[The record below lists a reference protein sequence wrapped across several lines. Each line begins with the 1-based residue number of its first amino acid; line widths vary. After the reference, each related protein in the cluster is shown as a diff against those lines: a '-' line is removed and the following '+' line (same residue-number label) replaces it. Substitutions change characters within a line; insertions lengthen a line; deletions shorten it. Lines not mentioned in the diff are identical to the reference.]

1 MRFFGD
7 GPPPP
12 SPQEVREALAGVL
25 PERSLLDRA
34 LDPLRR
40 LWDWIGDRMPSPD
53 IGNPN
58 VPSGGISV
66 LGYAIIGVLV
76 VVLLGL
82 IVLAVRRWVSMPGRD
97 RAEDDSPTVVT
108 EELDDPGALATEAD
122 ALLADGRYR
131 AALLATYRQVVAEL
145 VVRNWVPRTRARTTG
160 ELRGDVGAGLSAV
173 ATDFDALTTSF
184 EEAWFGAFEVDRAM
198 VEGARRRGAT
208 VSAAAI
214 AAGRAPTPV
223 DEDRPVEVIEL

>member
-173 ATDFDALTTSF
+173 ATDFDAMTTSF